1 MLEKLRAYSMAKEL
15 SMDRARG
22 GVDDDDDTDDDDVDD
37 TDDDDTDDD
46 DTDDDCSVS
55 EAEEV
60 MGDEVAMWMDK

>member
-37 TDDDDTDDD
+37 TDDDDTDGGGGG
-46 DTDDDCSVS
+46 VS